1 MIGDTIIPHTLSLV
15 NDILRFSECCTQ
27 VLKIKEKDL
36 MKKQKIWLITGASRG
51 FGLDIT
57 KKVLDSGDKVIATVR
72 KNAKGLEEYR
82 NNQDLYT
89 VEMYVR
95 DEAQVKNAILRGIT
109 HFGGIDVVV
118 NNAGYGL
125 LAAIEEGSDAEVK
138 RNYEVNVFG
147 TLNVIRAVLPF
158 MRKQRSGHIINI
170 SSLGGLA
177 ASSGWGLYGS
187 TKFAIEGIT
196 ESLALELAPLGIKAT
211 VVAPGFFRTNFLD
224 ESSLTRSEQIIDDYA
239 ETVGAMRG
247 FASKAN
253 YNQPGDPAK
262 LAEAFIKLSASENPP
277 VHLPLG
283 KDTIKRFRDKVAAF
297 EKNIEEW
304 YEVITGTDLQQRES
318 TPE

>member
-1 MIGDTIIPHTLSLV
+1 
-15 NDILRFSECCTQ
+15 
-27 VLKIKEKDL
+27 
-36 MKKQKIWLITGASRG
+36 MKKQKTWLITGASRG

-57 KKVLDSGDKVIATVR
+57 KKVLDSGDRVIATVR
-72 KNAKGLEEYR
+72 KNAKGLEEY
-82 NNQDLYT
+82 QDHKDLYII
-89 VEMYVR
+89 EMDVT
-95 DEAQVKNAILRGIT
+95 DETQVKKAVRRGIT
-109 HFGGIDVVV
+109 YFLGIDVVV

-125 LAAIEEGSDAEVK
+125 LAAIEEGTDAEVK

-170 SSLGGLA
+170 SSLGGLG
-177 ASSGWGLYGS
+177 ASIGWGLYGS

-224 ESSLTRSEQIIDDYA
+224 ESSLTRSEQVIEDYA
-239 ETVGAMRG
+239 ETVGEMRG
-247 FASKAN
+247 FATKAN

-262 LAEAFIKLSASENPP
+262 LADAFIKLASSENPP

-283 KDTIKRFRDKVAAF
+283 KDAIKRFRDKVAAF

-304 YEVITGTDLQQRES
+304 LEVIAGTDLQ
-318 TPE
+318 